1 MEYTIN
7 PSAYRNMFPVPVS
20 LVDENIRLASV
31 VQLKVILYFFRHSM
45 AGESV
50 KIEETAKALF
60 LDEADVA
67 DALIFWR
74 ERGVVVCPED
84 SVEGTDEREPLN
96 GKIMPQVPQP
106 EPPRETPQLHV
117 VPELPISKPSHEQV
131 AARLKECEQFR
142 ELFSEAQLKLGK
154 TIGYDGQSIL
164 IMLHDSYG
172 LPMEVILMLLEYAK
186 SLGKT
191 SYSYIAKLGKKW
203 SELEIDTIE
212 GAEQYITEQTGTDA
226 LWREFQELSGV
237 KNSKPTVK
245 QRRFFN
251 MWRAEYGFGADMIE
265 VAYEI
270 SIDRTEKMS
279 LEYMD
284 KVLKSW
290 HDSGIRTPSDVAA
303 EHDKWVKAK
312 ANSPK
317 KDNSKPESSASYDLD
332 AFARKSV
339 GLKYKKNNSE

>member
-1 MEYTIN
+1 MKYQIN
-7 PSAYRNMFPVPVS
+7 PSVFSNMFPVPTS

-31 VQLKVILYFFRHSM
+31 VQLKTLLYFFRHAI
-45 AGESV
+45 AGECPDAAE
-50 KIEETAKALF
+50 IAKALF

-74 ERGVVVCPED
+74 ERGLLFSAED
-84 SVEGTDEREPLN
+84 SANIIIGPEEKATEAEKEIKTEN
-96 GKIMPQVPQP
+96 PQSHLVS
-106 EPPRETPQLHV
+106 
-117 VPELPISKPSHEQV
+117 ELPISKPSHEQV
-131 AARLKECEQFR
+131 AARLKECEQFK

-172 LPMEVILMLLEYAK
+172 LPIEVILMLIEYAK
-186 SLGKT
+186 SLNKT

-212 GAEQYITEQTGTDA
+212 AAEQYITEQTGTDA
-226 LWREFQELSGV
+226 MWREFRDLSGV
-237 KNSKPTVK
+237 KNSNPTVK

-251 MWRAEYGFGADMIE
+251 IWRSQYGFSADMIYA
-265 VAYEI
+265 AYEI

-290 HDSGIRTPSDVAA
+290 HDSGIKTPSDVEA
-303 EHDKWVKAK
+303 EHEKWLKSKSVQ
-312 ANSPK
+312 PK
-317 KDNSKPESSASYDLD
+317 KTEKKPETAASYDLD
-332 AFARKSV
+332 AFAKKSV
-339 GLKYKKNNSE
+339 GLKYKKTNS

>member
-1 MEYTIN
+1 MEYKIN
-7 PSAYRNMFPVPVS
+7 PSAYSSMFPVPVS

-45 AGESV
+45 TGEEV
-50 KIEETAKALF
+50 KTEDIAKALF

-74 ERGVVVCPED
+74 ERGLLICSQDVLK
-84 SVEGTDEREPLN
+84 PLTEEAVN
-96 GKIMPQVPQP
+96 GKIKTEPTKSEPQ
-106 EPPRETPQLHV
+106 ETKPQLHV
-117 VPELPISKPSHEQV
+117 VAELPISKPSHEQV

-142 ELFSEAQLKLGK
+142 DLFSEAQLKLGK

-172 LPMEVILMLLEYAK
+172 LPFEVILMLLEYAK

-191 SYSYIAKLGKKW
+191 SYSYIARLGKKW
-203 SELEIDTIE
+203 SELEIDSIE

-226 LWREFQELSGV
+226 LWREFRELSGV
-237 KNSKPTVK
+237 KNSNLTVK
-245 QRRFFN
+245 QRRYFN
-251 MWRAEYGFGADMIE
+251 VWRSEYGFGADMIYQ
-265 VAYEI
+265 AYER

-290 HDSGIRTPSDVAA
+290 HDSKIKTPSDVEA
-303 EHDKWVKAK
+303 EHDKWVKSKSAK
-312 ANSPK
+312 SQK
-317 KDNSKPESSASYDLD
+317 SESKPESAASYDLD
-332 AFARKSV
+332 AFAKKSV
-339 GLKYKKNNSE
+339 GLKYKKTNSK

>member
-1 MEYTIN
+1 MEYNIN
-7 PSAYRNMFPVPVS
+7 PSAYRNMFPVPIS

-31 VQLKVILYFFRHSM
+31 VQLKVILYFLRHTM
-45 AGESV
+45 AGEAV
-50 KIEETAKALF
+50 RTDDMAKALF

-67 DALIFWR
+67 DALVFWR
-74 ERGVVVCPED
+74 ERGVIVCSSGMPE
-84 SVEGTDEREPLN
+84 SSETVISTVN
-96 GKIMPQVPQP
+96 P
-106 EPPRETPQLHV
+106 EPRKPETKPDTPQLHAA
-117 VPELPISKPSHEQV
+117 PELPLSKPSHEQV

-172 LPMEVILMLLEYAK
+172 LPVEVILMLLEYAK

-203 SELEIDTIE
+203 SELEIDSIE

-226 LWREFQELSGV
+226 LWRDFQELSGV

-251 MWRAEYGFGADMIE
+251 VWRSEYGFAADMIYS
-265 VAYEI
+265 AYEI
-270 SIDRTEKMS
+270 SVERTEKMS

-290 HDSGIRTPSDVAA
+290 HDSGVRTPSDVAA
-303 EHDKWVKAK
+303 EHDKWLKAK
-312 ANSPK
+312 AASQK
-317 KDNSKPESSASYDLD
+317 KDDNKPGSSASYDLD
-332 AFARKSV
+332 AFAKKSV
-339 GLKYKKNNSE
+339 GLKYKKKNSE

>member
-1 MEYTIN
+1 MEYKIN
-7 PSAYRNMFPVPVS
+7 PSVYSSMFPVPVS

-31 VQLKVILYFFRHSM
+31 VQLKVILYFYRHSM
-45 AGESV
+45 AGEEV
-50 KIEETAKALF
+50 KTEDIAKALF

-74 ERGVVVCPED
+74 ERGLVLSAQDVPAKTQENKTANLPID
-84 SVEGTDEREPLN
+84 TEPLN
-96 GKIMPQVPQP
+96 PEPQEKKPQP
-106 EPPRETPQLHV
+106 HV
-117 VPELPISKPSHEQV
+117 VAELPISKPSHEQV
-131 AARLKECEQFR
+131 AARLKECEQFKD
-142 ELFSEAQLKLGK
+142 LFSEAQLKLGK

-172 LPMEVILMLLEYAK
+172 LPVEVILMLLEYAK

-212 GAEQYITEQTGTDA
+212 GAEQYISEHTGTDA
-226 LWREFQELSGV
+226 LWHEFQELSGA
-237 KNSKPTVK
+237 KNVKPTVK

-251 MWRAEYGFGADMIE
+251 VWRTEYGFGADMIYA
-265 VAYEI
+265 AYEI

-290 HDSGIRTPSDVAA
+290 HDSNIKTPSDVEA
-303 EHDKWVKAK
+303 EHEKWVQSKAGQASK
-312 ANSPK
+312 SEK
-317 KDNSKPESSASYDLD
+317 KPESAASYDLD
-332 AFARKSV
+332 AFAKKSV
-339 GLKYKKNNSE
+339 GLKYKKTNTE